1 MAPVGFLFFL
11 STCWTLLHRGE
22 GQDYYSQ
29 YTNYGGGGVDSSTPS
44 QASYPT
50 SYGYDQT
57 SYNNYQP
64 QPSPSVAAC
73 GDQHNLCSEW
83 AKNNQC
89 VENSGYMLE
98 MCPQSCRAPCP
109 QRPAPSYPSY
119 PSYPYPSSYPYPY
132 PSSYPS
138 YPSTGYPS
146 YPSSAG
152 YYVSAAEFYQLQ
164 VNVSGIWEILNITN
178 PDLVLNITA
187 EMKKRLESRT
197 QTTTSTSSTTTT
209 TTTTSGSGFGTGA
222 AGSAD
227 CCAGVKC
234 VPRDKLSCS
243 LNEQVLPYGE
253 CCYQCL
259 GETGYRYGHCDML
272 PNTAIPLDQQTPI
285 AGYVDVRQKL
295 SGGKIE
301 VRMQVLGFDS
311 KSRSYGITVLQFGDL
326 SRGCLSAGDHYN
338 PFNNTHGGAKDQV
351 RHLGDWGNV
360 EADSTGEVNAIIKD
374 EVASMVGP
382 YSIIGRTIVIHAN
395 EDDLGRGEKAESK
408 KTGNVGKRLAC
419 CVLGHSDGT
428 HWKDL
433 EKRRKRKREAVR
445 VEGPSA
451 KRVVRSPRRN

>member
-29 YTNYGGGGVDSSTPS
+29 YTNYGGGGGKVIEITESYEIIDSSTPS

-209 TTTTSGSGFGTGA
+209 TTTTSGSG
-222 AGSAD
+222 
-227 CCAGVKC
+227 
-234 VPRDKLSCS
+234 
-243 LNEQVLPYGE
+243 
-253 CCYQCL
+253 
-259 GETGYRYGHCDML
+259 
-272 PNTAIPLDQQTPI
+272 
-285 AGYVDVRQKL
+285 L